1 MQGRSL
7 VKVTK
12 ARGTSLSEGAN
23 KDFVTSLRERVR
35 LLVTYVCPA
44 AGDNSEP
51 KVESKFLAGCEFL
64 QHFVFFFDIT
74 PIYVSST
81 TYHEMHLLFIEQH

>member
-1 MQGRSL
+1 M
-7 VKVTK
+7 K
-12 ARGTSLSEGAN
+12 
-23 KDFVTSLRERVR
+23 SLRERVR

-51 KVESKFLAGCEFL
+51 KVESKFLAGYEFP
-64 QHFVFFFDIT
+64 QNFDIT

-81 TYHEMHLLFIEQH
+81 TYHEIHLLFIK

>member
-1 MQGRSL
+1 M
-7 VKVTK
+7 
-12 ARGTSLSEGAN
+12 
-23 KDFVTSLRERVR
+23 TSLRERVR

-51 KVESKFLAGCEFL
+51 KVESKFLAGHEFP
-64 QHFVFFFDIT
+64 QNFVCFFDIT

-81 TYHEMHLLFIEQH
+81 TYHEMHLLFIK

>member
-12 ARGTSLSEGAN
+12 ARGTSLNKGGN
-23 KDFVTSLRERVR
+23 KDFVKSLRERVR

-51 KVESKFLAGCEFL
+51 KVESKFLAGYEFP
-64 QHFVFFFDIT
+64 QNFVFFFDIT

-81 TYHEMHLLFIEQH
+81 TSHEMHLLFIK